1 MFILC
6 ARGGQARELSPPKS
20 LKYPEDWI
28 ASPQVSEIL
37 LLLMVRG
44 KRELWMV
51 SNQQMSAVSLKVALI
66 NVPAIL

>member
-1 MFILC
+1 
-6 ARGGQARELSPPKS
+6 
-20 LKYPEDWI
+20 
-28 ASPQVSEIL
+28 
-37 LLLMVRG
+37 MVRG